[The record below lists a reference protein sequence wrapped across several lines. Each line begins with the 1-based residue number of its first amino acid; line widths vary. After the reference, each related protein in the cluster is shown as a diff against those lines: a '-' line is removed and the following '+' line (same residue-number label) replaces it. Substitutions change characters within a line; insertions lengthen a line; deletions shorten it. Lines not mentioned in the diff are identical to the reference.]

1 MGILLE
7 KTLEKK
13 KFLIDQLISRGIYKK
28 NNIHLY
34 ELRLRELEEEYLKTQ
49 IQENKEIM
57 DGDMHVGYR

>member
-49 IQENKEIM
+49 IQENK
-57 DGDMHVGYR
+57 